1 MCLLSVNKEGYHI
14 QKFQNSFLSLENVY
28 LLRTSSRSLTC
39 FSLCHWPPLSQNRGD
54 FWAIASVIFCI
65 WQVWQSGCPHHMEK
79 LTEWPFNNLP
89 GKPIEGTRS
98 VTQKINGWVR
108 EQKHGCYHW
117 HRPFFLSAKYYQLVF
132 HREVICRDQIKQCNF
147 YPLQKEISVDT

>member
-28 LLRTSSRSLTC
+28 LLRTSSRPLTC
-39 FSLCHWPPLSQNRGD
+39 FSLCHWPPLSQNRDD

-65 WQVWQSGCPHHMEK
+65 WQVWQSGYPHHMEK

-89 GKPIEGTRS
+89 QAYRRHEKCHAEDKWSGQRTETWLLS
-98 VTQKINGWVR
+98 LTQTILPVS
-108 EQKHGCYHW
+108 EILPTC
-117 HRPFFLSAKYYQLVF
+117 LS
-132 HREVICRDQIKQCNF
+132 
-147 YPLQKEISVDT
+147 P